1 MSNIK
6 DSCDAIEGIIEILI
20 KIKSTINP
28 KTDVVWTGYDTPE
41 QLEQM
46 IDRRINEL
54 KNKELEYISDFY
66 SLFAPTGVFQEL
78 SLSNGWGNEFIALA
92 SEFDGHYEVIISKRP
107 S

>member
-6 DSCDAIEGIIEILI
+6 DSSEAIEGIIEILI
-20 KIKSTINP
+20 KIKNTINP

-46 IDRRINEL
+46 IDRRISEL
-54 KNKELEYISDFY
+54 RNKELEYISDFY
-66 SLFAPTGVFQEL
+66 FLFGPTGVFQEL
-78 SLSNGWGNEFIALA
+78 SLSNGWGDEFIAMA
-92 SEFDGHYEVIISKRP
+92 SEFDGHYEAIVSKRP